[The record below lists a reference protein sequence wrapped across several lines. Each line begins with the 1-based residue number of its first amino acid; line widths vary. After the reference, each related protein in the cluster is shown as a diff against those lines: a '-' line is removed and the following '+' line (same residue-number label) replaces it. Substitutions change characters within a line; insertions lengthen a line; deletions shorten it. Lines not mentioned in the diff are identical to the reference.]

1 MSGLIGEMRRGHLV
15 VEFEDQYGDKR
26 IIHRTKGS
34 RLSVKRMGN
43 TPSHA
48 MNRAAAVLIGQR
60 IKSLRKA
67 ANLTMDDLCRLAGL
81 SAAPGQGKARVYALE
96 NATRQEAM
104 RIGTLYAV
112 ALALGV
118 NPSELMPSSE
128 EVAQLAGVGF
138 GFSRGLVA

>member
-1 MSGLIGEMRRGHLV
+1 MGLIGEMRRGHLV

-26 IIHRTKGS
+26 VIHRTKGS

-60 IKSLRKA
+60 IKSLRTA
-67 ANLTMDDLCRLAGL
+67 ANLTMEDLCRLAGL
-81 SAAPGQGKARVYALE
+81 AAAPGQGKMRIYALE

-104 RIGTLYAV
+104 RVGTLYAV
-112 ALALGV
+112 AMALNV
-118 NPSELMPSSE
+118 NPSELMPTTE
-128 EVAQLAGVGF
+128 EVAVAAGVSF
-138 GFSRGLVA
+138 QIWEGLAA